1 MFTFLHA
8 ADIHLD
14 SPLKNL
20 ATREEAPVDTIR
32 GAARRAFDNLIQ
44 LAITEKAHFLL
55 LAGDLYDGAWK
66 DYNTGL
72 FFINRMRRLDQAGI
86 RVFLV
91 SGNHDAASRI
101 TKTLRLPD
109 NVVHFS
115 AGKPETI
122 QLDELEVAIH
132 GQSYARRAI
141 SKNLALTYPNPVP
154 DMFNIGLLHTG
165 LSGRPGHEPYAPCTR
180 DELIHKGYDYWALGH
195 IHQREE
201 VCNDPWIVF
210 PGNLQGR
217 HIRETGAKGATLV
230 QVENGQVVNVSPR
243 DLDVVR
249 WSFCQVDCE
258 QIDSEDALMKEVG
271 NRFQQEAE
279 QADGR
284 PLMLR
289 LELRGSCP
297 FHGELIRDSRYW
309 QSALAGLAIDSSE
322 IWLEKI
328 LFHTRRAQPI
338 DPAAL
343 QGTPLA
349 GILKA
354 DNQEEDF
361 FDDPTLQ
368 TLSNR
373 LPPQLLREQPLIP
386 EDENERQALLA
397 EIREMLLAG
406 LLQQVSK

>member
-20 ATREEAPVDTIR
+20 ATREDAPVETIR
-32 GAARRAFDNLIQ
+32 GAARRAFDNLVQ
-44 LAITEKAHFLL
+44 LAITEKAQFLL
-55 LAGDLYDGAWK
+55 LAGDLYDGSWK

-72 FFINRMRRLDQAGI
+72 FFIERMRRLGQAGI
-86 RVFLV
+86 KVFLV

-115 AGKPETI
+115 AGKPETFQI
-122 QLDELEVAIH
+122 DELDVAIH
-132 GQSYARRAI
+132 GQSYATRAI
-141 SKNLALTYPNPVP
+141 SKNLALAYPDPIP
-154 DMFNIGLLHTG
+154 GLFNIGLLHTG

-201 VCNDPWIVF
+201 VCSDPWIVF

-230 QVENGQVVNVSPR
+230 QVENGQVVNVSAR
-243 DLDVVR
+243 DLDVAR

-258 QIDSEDALMKEVG
+258 QVDSEETLMNRVG
-271 NRFQQEAE
+271 SQFQQETE

-309 QSALAGLAIDSSE
+309 QSALAGLAIDTGD
-322 IWLEKI
+322 IWLEKV
-328 LFHTRRAQPI
+328 LFHTKRLQDI
-338 DPAAL
+338 YPATL
-343 QGTPLA
+343 EGTPLA
-349 GILKA
+349 GILNA
-354 DNQEEDF
+354 DNHEHDY
-361 FDDPTLQ
+361 FDDPVIDNLC
-368 TLSNR
+368 NR
-373 LPPQLLREQPLIP
+373 LPPQLLREHPLIP
-386 EDENERQALLA
+386 DDRDARQKLLEEIRETLLA
-397 EIREMLLAG
+397 E
-406 LLQQVSK
+406 LLQQADK